1 MKQYVGLD
9 VSQRETSVCVLNET
23 GHILFEGKA
32 KSDPG
37 AVTHFF
43 ASARLMQSA
52 SVLRAARWRV
62 GYGMNFVGS
71 IYRWSASTLAM
82 RTPPCRF
89 A

>member
-37 AVTHFF
+37 GVDSTSSRAGTACGTH
-43 ASARLMQSA
+43 
-52 SVLRAARWRV
+52 
-62 GYGMNFVGS
+62 
-71 IYRWSASTLAM
+71 
-82 RTPPCRF
+82 RF
-89 A
+89 